1 MGKKKERKKEGKRN
15 RGGNGKG
22 IAEEKLGKERE
33 GMVLKKVREW
43 KHKERKKE
51 EKRNSGGMGRG

>member
-1 MGKKKERKKEGKRN
+1 MMLKKVREWKHKERKKEGKRN

-33 GMVLKKVREW
+33 GMVLKKIREW
-43 KHKERKKE
+43 GTEGEKKGREKE
-51 EKRNSGGMGRG
+51 

>member
-1 MGKKKERKKEGKRN
+1 MVLKEIREWKHKERKKEGKRN

-33 GMVLKKVREW
+33 GMVLKEIREW
-43 KHKERKKE
+43 GTEGE
-51 EKRNSGGMGRG
+51 EKGKEKE